1 MTTDTA
7 DTITAYRDGR
17 FTTEPCPA
25 WWEAE
30 TNVPLPEQSPL
41 KIGDDCGYHVQTMP
55 LATGHGHYVGFV
67 DFARCIDVWAPTDA
81 DLLTLLTGP
90 AKTFTT
96 LREGASIEDSL
107 DDVRNALLGYFRH
120 GQGEH
125 IDILGGENRIDRGR
139 HAQRR
144 RKGWEAEQAVC
155 APRSGG

>member
-17 FTTEPCPA
+17 FTTGPRPA

-30 TNVPLPEQSPL
+30 DARVF
-41 KIGDDCGYHVQTMP
+41 GDPNAQVETTFGNERSNEVQ
-55 LATGHGHYVGFV
+55 
-67 DFARCIDVWAPTDA
+67 VWAPTDA

-107 DDVRNALLGYFRH
+107 DDIRNALGYFRH
-120 GQGEH
+120 GPGEH
-125 IDILGGENRIDRGR
+125 IDRLGGENQIDRDR
-139 HAQRR
+139 DVQRWR
-144 RKGWEAEQAVC
+144 RARVVEQTSRTPPPA
-155 APRSGG
+155 A